1 MDRLLRPKKLLVGA
15 AGSLLLA
22 LSGCSADTAAQ
33 WGRFGLPEAATD
45 RAPFIGSLWVG
56 SWIAS
61 LVIGVFVWGLMGWVV
76 VKYRRKSDDHHP
88 RQTKYNLPLELLYTL
103 VPFLIIGVLFFFT
116 VHAQN
121 GVLAKETQR
130 PVTTVNVIGQ
140 KWSWTFNY
148 MEAGNPS
155 VGAVVHQVGTI
166 DKIPDLYLPVNKP
179 VRFNLTSADVIHSF
193 WVPAFYFKLDVI
205 PGHPNSF
212 DVTPDKEG
220 VYSGKCAE
228 LCGTYHAAML
238 FTVHVVSEQEYL
250 AYLNSLKAAGQTGEI
265 TAPAYP
271 NTVPSVPAASEG
283 EKK

>member
-1 MDRLLRPKKLLVGA
+1 
-15 AGSLLLA
+15 
-22 LSGCSADTAAQ
+22 
-33 WGRFGLPEAATD
+33 
-45 RAPFIGSLWVG
+45 
-56 SWIAS
+56 
-61 LVIGVFVWGLMGWVV
+61 
-76 VKYRRKSDDHHP
+76 
-88 RQTKYNLPLELLYTL
+88 
-103 VPFLIIGVLFFFT
+103 
-116 VHAQN
+116 
-121 GVLAKETQR
+121 
-130 PVTTVNVIGQ
+130 
-140 KWSWTFNY
+140 

-238 FTVHVVSEQEYL
+238 FTVHVVSEQESL